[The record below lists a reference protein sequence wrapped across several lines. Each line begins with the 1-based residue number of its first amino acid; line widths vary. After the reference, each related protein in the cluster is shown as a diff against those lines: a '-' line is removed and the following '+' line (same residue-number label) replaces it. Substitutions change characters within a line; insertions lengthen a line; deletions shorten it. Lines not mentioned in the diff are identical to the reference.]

1 MAVDGVKRGER
12 GMVTAELAVIAPF
25 GVAFAFLLLWVVS
38 MGVTQVRIVDASRE
52 AARMVARGDPAAEA
66 SVAARRGAPKGAS
79 VETQSAKGFV
89 TVTVTARSAL
99 PLPFFSGIGARTMKA
114 TAVAA
119 DESP

>member
-1 MAVDGVKRGER
+1 MADVNHDER

-52 AARMVARGDPAAEA
+52 AARMVARGDAVTEA
-66 SVAARRGAPKGAS
+66 SAVARRDAPTGAR
-79 VETQSAKGFV
+79 VEAQSTKGFI
-89 TVTVTARSAL
+89 TVTVTAKSAL
-99 PLPFFSGIGARTMKA
+99 PLPFFSKVGARTMTA

-119 DESP
+119 AESP

>member
-1 MAVDGVKRGER
+1 MAHLRRDER

-38 MGVTQVRIVDASRE
+38 LGVTQVRIVDASRE
-52 AARMVARGDPAAEA
+52 AARMVARGDSVSSATRVAEHDA
-66 SVAARRGAPKGAS
+66 PEDAR
-79 VETQSAKGFV
+79 VEARLVKGFV
-89 TVTVTARSAL
+89 TVTVTAKSSA
-99 PLPFFSGIGARTMKA
+99 PIPFFSGVGARTMTA